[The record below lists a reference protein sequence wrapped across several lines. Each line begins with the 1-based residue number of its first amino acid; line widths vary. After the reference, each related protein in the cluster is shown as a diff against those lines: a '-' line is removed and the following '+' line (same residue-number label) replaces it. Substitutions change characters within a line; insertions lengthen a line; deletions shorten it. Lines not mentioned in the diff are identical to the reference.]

1 MQTRRL
7 PVALSLLLASPFVAG
22 ACDEKK
28 STSEGASRTDAA
40 AETDKY
46 ATADPKLEKALKAAA
61 AASAGA
67 ENGPPP
73 DGIFPPGV
81 ADQRHPKGAPTK
93 VDVIS
98 DGAEP
103 RLLLTSSADAAA
115 DTHRVASAYGP
126 AMLEV
131 ILQTGPRS
139 AFPTIDFA
147 LALGPAKKE
156 EGGEDWLV
164 GTVKKAL
171 PAKEQLGQL
180 PAGTDKQIAT
190 LEGTQLRLRTNADG
204 IESDLQVQLGKNT
217 IGELEHIAES
227 AGEALMM
234 AQVPL
239 PSKPVGAKAQWIAE
253 SRMPWN
259 GVDVL
264 AYRAYRVKEV
274 DGDRLHLTVDVKAYC
289 TQKDALL
296 PGIPKGA
303 TLMQFAAEAQGEI
316 DLVRGES
323 MAHRST
329 VQGRLVMVF
338 AQPGAPTEP
347 SPTGEPPRG
356 QVFPVQMQEQ
366 ALFVRGDDLRTAA
379 KP

>member
-1 MQTRRL
+1 MRTRRL
-7 PVALSLLLASPFVAG
+7 PVALWLLLASPLGAG

-28 STSEGASRTDAA
+28 STSEGPRPDAA

-61 AASAGA
+61 AASAGS

-73 DGIFPPGV
+73 DGIFAAGV
-81 ADQRHPKGAPTK
+81 ADQRHPKGTPTK
-93 VDVIS
+93 VDVIG
-98 DGAEP
+98 DGSEP
-103 RLLLTSSADAAA
+103 RMLLTSSADAAA
-115 DTHRVASAYGP
+115 DAHRTASAYGP
-126 AMLEV
+126 ALLEV
-131 ILQTGPRS
+131 GLQLGPRS
-139 AFPTIDFA
+139 ALPTIDFA

-180 PAGTDKQIAT
+180 PPGMDKQIAT
-190 LEGTQLRLRTNADG
+190 LEGSQLRLHTNADG
-204 IESDLQVQLGKNT
+204 MVSELQVQLGKNT
-217 IGELEHIAES
+217 ITELDRIADS
-227 AGEALMM
+227 AGEALLL

-253 SRMPWN
+253 TRMQWS
-259 GVDVL
+259 GIDVL

-289 TQKDALL
+289 TQKDLVL

-303 TLMQFAAEAQGEI
+303 TLMQFVAEAQGEI

-323 MAHRST
+323 VARRST
-329 VQGRLVMVF
+329 VQERLVMVF
-338 AQPGAPTEP
+338 AQAGAPTEP

-356 QVFPVQMQEQ
+356 GVIPVQMQEQ